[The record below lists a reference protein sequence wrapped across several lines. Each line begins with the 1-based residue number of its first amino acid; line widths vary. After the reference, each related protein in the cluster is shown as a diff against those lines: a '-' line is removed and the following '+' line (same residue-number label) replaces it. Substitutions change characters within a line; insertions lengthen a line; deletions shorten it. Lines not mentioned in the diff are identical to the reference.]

1 MTDLIK
7 PIKEPHFIIRS
18 SSAMT
23 TLQQK
28 AWVFMYL
35 HAKDSLD
42 DYFHFLQLADLVNI
56 LKTTYREELKESLE
70 TMNGATV
77 QWDTFGLDGEVKG
90 WTTSSMIGSVF
101 IDGNTVKYEFTQAMK
116 EVFRENPGFAQLDL
130 PSLIALRGKHALKLW
145 RICKIYKDTLT
156 GSTGWQTV
164 EQWRK
169 VLGLKPE
176 MYKAFFEFNKFV
188 IKKAVAEINKVSDL
202 RIKAEYKKNGR
213 IVTEIRFLQIRDTK
227 EAPKQINEAPK
238 EAENI
243 PPQFSWYNKQAKAIQ
258 KKLQSE
264 FDSICKVEDPHQRQ
278 IEWGQYLAIKM
289 KKDAQQ
295 LPLFLS

>member
-1 MTDLIK
+1 MNDLELGK

-23 TLQQK
+23 TIQQK

-35 HAKDSLD
+35 HAKNSLD
-42 DYFHFLQLADLVNI
+42 DKYHTLPLADLSNI
-56 LKTTYREELKESLE
+56 LRIHYDQELKDSLE
-70 TMNGATV
+70 MMNRATV
-77 QWDTFGLDGEVKG
+77 QWNTFGLDGQVES
-90 WTTSSMIGSVF
+90 WATSSMVGSAL
-101 IDGNTVKYEFTQAMK
+101 IKGNAVVYEFTERMK
-116 EVFRENPGFAQLDL
+116 DVLRENPGFAQLDL

-164 EQWRK
+164 EQWRR
-169 VLGLKPE
+169 VFGLKTE

-188 IKKAVAEINKVSDL
+188 IKKAVKEINTVTDM

-213 IVTEIRFLQIRDTK
+213 IVTEIRFLRINDTK

-238 EAENI
+238 SVKLPAFREWFNNKPKTYRDLFDANFEAKCDVDDPIERSRI
-243 PPQFSWYNKQAKAIQ
+243 YDEQIRIAMAAEQ
-258 KKLQSE
+258 LQT
-264 FDSICKVEDPHQRQ
+264 DVC
-278 IEWGQYLAIKM
+278 
-289 KKDAQQ
+289 
-295 LPLFLS
+295 

>member
-1 MTDLIK
+1 MNDLEK
-7 PIKEPHFIIRS
+7 TLKEPNFIIRS

-23 TLQQK
+23 MIQQK

-35 HAKDSLD
+35 HAKNSLD
-42 DYFHFLQLADLVNI
+42 DIYHYLPLADISNI
-56 LKTTYREELKESLE
+56 LQVHYDQDLKDSLE
-70 TMNGATV
+70 AMNGSTV
-77 QWDTFGLDGEVKG
+77 QWNTFGIDGEVES
-90 WTTSSMIGSVF
+90 WTTSSMVGSARIV
-101 IDGNTVKYEFTQAMK
+101 GNTVKYEFTQAMK

-169 VLGLKPE
+169 VFGLKNSEYPT
-176 MYKAFFEFNKFV
+176 FFEFNRTV
-188 IKKAVAEINKVSDL
+188 IKKAIAEINKVSDM
-202 RIKAEYKKNGR
+202 RIKAEYRKNGR
-213 IVTEIRFLQIRDTK
+213 IVTEIRFLRMSDTK
-227 EAPKQINEAPK
+227 ETPKQINEAPK

-243 PPQFSWYNKQAKAIQ
+243 PPQFAWYNKQTKVIQ
-258 KKLQSE
+258 KKLQTE
-264 FDSICKVEDPHQRQ
+264 FESICKVDDQHQRQ

-295 LPLFLS
+295 LPLFLK